1 MTHYDVTKYEMTK
14 DDLSYT
20 ALDGMREMLQNG
32 CHIQLQNKVSLARII
47 KKFADVGSIAMAHEC
62 PV

>member
-47 KKFADVGSIAMAHEC
+47 CRCRKHSNGLMV
-62 PV
+62 V